1 MARTYVGLGGGHAG
15 EVAIMMPD
23 HNSGGL
29 LLLCMILM
37 SLSLISMVIFACGD
51 SSGSPRPSRPGG
63 GGCGNGG
70 GGCGSGGCGET
81 MARTYVGLGGG
92 HAGEVAIMMPDHNS
106 GGLLLLCMILM
117 SLSLISMVIF
127 ACGDSSGSPRPSRP
141 GGGGCGNGGGGCGS
155 GGCGGGGC

>member
-51 SSGSPRPSRPGG
+51 SSGKPRPRGG
-63 GGCGNGG
+63 GYTGG
-70 GGCGSGGCGET
+70 
-81 MARTYVGLGGG
+81 A
-92 HAGEVAIMMPDHNS
+92 
-106 GGLLLLCMILM
+106 
-117 SLSLISMVIF
+117 
-127 ACGDSSGSPRPSRP
+127 
-141 GGGGCGNGGGGCGS
+141 
-155 GGCGGGGC
+155 GGCGGGGGGGGCGGGGGGGGCGGGGGGGSC